1 MLYRLR
7 GSLIHTEPSFAVIEC
22 AGVGYKCYTTMNTQ
36 RSLPAIGKEAVLYT
50 HMNVRE
56 DAVDLFGF
64 SSLAELNCFKLLT
77 SVSGV
82 GPKVGLAI
90 LSVLSPE
97 QVAVAVAAGDFKT
110 LTMAQGVGNK
120 LAQRVILE
128 LKDKLKALGGGEEV
142 TAADRIDRCFK
153 KIIPRTQQH
162 YCGHCFGNRIYF
174 SYCSPYLW
182 RVIAGGAVVQSFNGV
197 SRGHYAFVRLPYLN
211 LLLHSCDQ
219 FFGYALR
226 TGRRDSR

>member
-82 GPKVGLAI
+82 GPNVGLAI

-97 QVAVAVAAGDFKT
+97 QVAVAVAAGEFKT

-142 TAADRIDRCFK
+142 TAAA
-153 KIIPRTQQH
+153 
-162 YCGHCFGNRIYF
+162 GVVNAAGNAAEAMNALTVLGYTPSDVAPVVAKFDSSLPVEELIR
-174 SYCSPYLW
+174 LTLKAM
-182 RVIAGGAVVQSFNGV
+182 AG
-197 SRGHYAFVRLPYLN
+197 RM
-211 LLLHSCDQ
+211 
-219 FFGYALR
+219 
-226 TGRRDSR
+226 

>member
-36 RSLPAIGKEAVLYT
+36 RSLPAIGKEAILYT

-97 QVAVAVAAGDFKT
+97 QVAVAVASGDFKT

-142 TAADRIDRCFK
+142 TAAA
-153 KIIPRTQQH
+153 
-162 YCGHCFGNRIYF
+162 GVASAAGNAAEAMNALTVLGYTPSDVAPVVAKFDSSLPVEELIR
-174 SYCSPYLW
+174 LTLKAM
-182 RVIAGGAVVQSFNGV
+182 AG
-197 SRGHYAFVRLPYLN
+197 RM
-211 LLLHSCDQ
+211 
-219 FFGYALR
+219 
-226 TGRRDSR
+226 

>member
-142 TAADRIDRCFK
+142 TAA
-153 KIIPRTQQH
+153 
-162 YCGHCFGNRIYF
+162 
-174 SYCSPYLW
+174 
-182 RVIAGGAVVQSFNGV
+182 AGVVNAAAEAMNALTVLGYTPSDVAPVVAKFDSSLPV
-197 SRGHYAFVRLPYLN
+197 EELIRLTLK
-211 LLLHSCDQ
+211 
-219 FFGYALR
+219 AMA
-226 TGRRDSR
+226 GRM

>member
-120 LAQRVILE
+120 LAQLVILE
-128 LKDKLKALGGGEEV
+128 LTDKLKALGGGEEV
-142 TAADRIDRCFK
+142 TAAA
-153 KIIPRTQQH
+153 
-162 YCGHCFGNRIYF
+162 GVVNAAGNAAEAMNALTVLGYTPSDVAPVVAKFDSSLPVEELIR
-174 SYCSPYLW
+174 LTLKAM
-182 RVIAGGAVVQSFNGV
+182 AG
-197 SRGHYAFVRLPYLN
+197 RM
-211 LLLHSCDQ
+211 
-219 FFGYALR
+219 
-226 TGRRDSR
+226 

>member
-110 LTMAQGVGNK
+110 LKMAQGVGNK

-142 TAADRIDRCFK
+142 TAAA
-153 KIIPRTQQH
+153 
-162 YCGHCFGNRIYF
+162 GVVNAAGNAAEAMNALTVLGYTPSDVAPVVAKFDSSLPVEELIR
-174 SYCSPYLW
+174 LTLKAM
-182 RVIAGGAVVQSFNGV
+182 AG
-197 SRGHYAFVRLPYLN
+197 RM
-211 LLLHSCDQ
+211 
-219 FFGYALR
+219 
-226 TGRRDSR
+226 

>member
-142 TAADRIDRCFK
+142 TAAA
-153 KIIPRTQQH
+153 
-162 YCGHCFGNRIYF
+162 GVVNAAGNAAEAMNALTVLGYTP
-174 SYCSPYLW
+174 SDVAP
-182 RVIAGGAVVQSFNGV
+182 VVAKFDSSLPV
-197 SRGHYAFVRLPYLN
+197 EELIRLTLK
-211 LLLHSCDQ
+211 
-219 FFGYALR
+219 AMA
-226 TGRRDSR
+226 RRM

>member
-97 QVAVAVAAGDFKT
+97 QVAVAVSAGDFKT

-128 LKDKLKALGGGEEV
+128 LKDKLKALGGGEE
-142 TAADRIDRCFK
+142 TAAA
-153 KIIPRTQQH
+153 
-162 YCGHCFGNRIYF
+162 GVVNAAGNAAEAMNALTVLGYTPSDVAPVVAKFDSSLPVEELIR
-174 SYCSPYLW
+174 LTLKAM
-182 RVIAGGAVVQSFNGV
+182 AG
-197 SRGHYAFVRLPYLN
+197 RM
-211 LLLHSCDQ
+211 
-219 FFGYALR
+219 
-226 TGRRDSR
+226 

>member
-97 QVAVAVAAGDFKT
+97 QVAVAGAAGDFKT
-110 LTMAQGVGNK
+110 LTMAQGEGTK

-142 TAADRIDRCFK
+142 TAAA
-153 KIIPRTQQH
+153 
-162 YCGHCFGNRIYF
+162 GVVNAAGNAAEAMNALTVLGYTPSDVAPVVAKFDSSLPVEELIR
-174 SYCSPYLW
+174 LTLKAM
-182 RVIAGGAVVQSFNGV
+182 AG
-197 SRGHYAFVRLPYLN
+197 RM
-211 LLLHSCDQ
+211 
-219 FFGYALR
+219 
-226 TGRRDSR
+226 

>member
-142 TAADRIDRCFK
+142 TAAA
-153 KIIPRTQQH
+153 
-162 YCGHCFGNRIYF
+162 GVVNAAGNAAEAMNALIVLGYTPSDVAPVVAKFDSSLPVEELIR
-174 SYCSPYLW
+174 LTLKAM
-182 RVIAGGAVVQSFNGV
+182 AG
-197 SRGHYAFVRLPYLN
+197 RM
-211 LLLHSCDQ
+211 
-219 FFGYALR
+219 
-226 TGRRDSR
+226 

>member
-7 GSLIHTEPSFAVIEC
+7 GSLIHIEPSFAVIEC
-22 AGVGYKCYTTMNTQ
+22 AVVGYKCYTTMNTQ

-142 TAADRIDRCFK
+142 TAAA
-153 KIIPRTQQH
+153 
-162 YCGHCFGNRIYF
+162 GVVNAAGNAAEAMNALTVLGYTPSDVAPVVAKFDSSLPVEELIR
-174 SYCSPYLW
+174 LTLKAM
-182 RVIAGGAVVQSFNGV
+182 AG
-197 SRGHYAFVRLPYLN
+197 RM
-211 LLLHSCDQ
+211 
-219 FFGYALR
+219 
-226 TGRRDSR
+226 

>member
-7 GSLIHTEPSFAVIEC
+7 GSLIHIEPSFAVIEC

-142 TAADRIDRCFK
+142 TAAA
-153 KIIPRTQQH
+153 
-162 YCGHCFGNRIYF
+162 GVVNAAGNAAEAMNALTVLGYTPSDVAPVVAKFDSSLPVEELIR
-174 SYCSPYLW
+174 LTLKAM
-182 RVIAGGAVVQSFNGV
+182 AG
-197 SRGHYAFVRLPYLN
+197 RM
-211 LLLHSCDQ
+211 
-219 FFGYALR
+219 
-226 TGRRDSR
+226 

>member
-142 TAADRIDRCFK
+142 TAA
-153 KIIPRTQQH
+153 
-162 YCGHCFGNRIYF
+162 
-174 SYCSPYLW
+174 
-182 RVIAGGAVVQSFNGV
+182 AAVVNAAGNAAEAMNALTVLGYTPSDVAPVVAKFDSSLPV
-197 SRGHYAFVRLPYLN
+197 EELIRLTLK
-211 LLLHSCDQ
+211 
-219 FFGYALR
+219 AMA
-226 TGRRDSR
+226 GRM

>member
-142 TAADRIDRCFK
+142 TAAA
-153 KIIPRTQQH
+153 
-162 YCGHCFGNRIYF
+162 GVVNAAGNAAEAMNALTVLGYTPSDVAPVVAKFDSSLPVEELIR
-174 SYCSPYLW
+174 LTLKAM
-182 RVIAGGAVVQSFNGV
+182 AG
-197 SRGHYAFVRLPYLN
+197 RM
-211 LLLHSCDQ
+211 
-219 FFGYALR
+219 
-226 TGRRDSR
+226 

>member
-90 LSVLSPE
+90 LTVLSPE

-142 TAADRIDRCFK
+142 TAAA
-153 KIIPRTQQH
+153 
-162 YCGHCFGNRIYF
+162 GVVNAAGNAAEAMNALTVLGYTPSDVAPVVAKFDSSLPVEELIR
-174 SYCSPYLW
+174 LTLKAM
-182 RVIAGGAVVQSFNGV
+182 AG
-197 SRGHYAFVRLPYLN
+197 RM
-211 LLLHSCDQ
+211 
-219 FFGYALR
+219 
-226 TGRRDSR
+226 

>member
-142 TAADRIDRCFK
+142 TAAAGVVNAAGNAAEAMNALTVLGYTPSDVAPVVAKFDSSLPVEELIRLTLKAMAGRNVISGFRI
-153 KIIPRTQQH
+153 
-162 YCGHCFGNRIYF
+162 
-174 SYCSPYLW
+174 
-182 RVIAGGAVVQSFNGV
+182 
-197 SRGHYAFVRLPYLN
+197 
-211 LLLHSCDQ
+211 
-219 FFGYALR
+219 
-226 TGRRDSR
+226 

>member
-36 RSLPAIGKEAVLYT
+36 RSLPAIGKEALLYT

-142 TAADRIDRCFK
+142 TAAA
-153 KIIPRTQQH
+153 
-162 YCGHCFGNRIYF
+162 GVVNAAGNAAEAMNALTVLGYTPSDVAPVVAKFDSSLPVEELIR
-174 SYCSPYLW
+174 LTLKAM
-182 RVIAGGAVVQSFNGV
+182 AG
-197 SRGHYAFVRLPYLN
+197 RM
-211 LLLHSCDQ
+211 
-219 FFGYALR
+219 
-226 TGRRDSR
+226 

>member
-128 LKDKLKALGGGEEV
+128 LKDKLKALGGGEKV
-142 TAADRIDRCFK
+142 TAAA
-153 KIIPRTQQH
+153 
-162 YCGHCFGNRIYF
+162 GVVNAAGNAAEAMNALTVLGYTPSDVAPVVAKFDSSLPVEELIR
-174 SYCSPYLW
+174 LTLKAM
-182 RVIAGGAVVQSFNGV
+182 AG
-197 SRGHYAFVRLPYLN
+197 RM
-211 LLLHSCDQ
+211 
-219 FFGYALR
+219 
-226 TGRRDSR
+226 

>member
-7 GSLIHTEPSFAVIEC
+7 GSLIHIEPSFAVIEC

-142 TAADRIDRCFK
+142 TAAGWSGKRGRERRRGDECFDSAGLYPKRRC
-153 KIIPRTQQH
+153 
-162 YCGHCFGNRIYF
+162 
-174 SYCSPYLW
+174 
-182 RVIAGGAVVQSFNGV
+182 AGS
-197 SRGHYAFVRLPYLN
+197 
-211 LLLHSCDQ
+211 
-219 FFGYALR
+219 
-226 TGRRDSR
+226 

>member
-110 LTMAQGVGNK
+110 LTMSQGVGNK

-142 TAADRIDRCFK
+142 TAAA
-153 KIIPRTQQH
+153 
-162 YCGHCFGNRIYF
+162 GVVNAAGNAAEAMNALTVLGYTPSDVAPVVAKFDSSLPVEELIR
-174 SYCSPYLW
+174 LTLKAM
-182 RVIAGGAVVQSFNGV
+182 AG
-197 SRGHYAFVRLPYLN
+197 RM
-211 LLLHSCDQ
+211 
-219 FFGYALR
+219 
-226 TGRRDSR
+226 

>member
-90 LSVLSPE
+90 PSLLSPD

-142 TAADRIDRCFK
+142 TAAA
-153 KIIPRTQQH
+153 
-162 YCGHCFGNRIYF
+162 GVVNAAGNAAEAMNALTVLGYTPSDVAPVVAKFDSSLPVEELIR
-174 SYCSPYLW
+174 LTLKAM
-182 RVIAGGAVVQSFNGV
+182 AG
-197 SRGHYAFVRLPYLN
+197 RM
-211 LLLHSCDQ
+211 
-219 FFGYALR
+219 
-226 TGRRDSR
+226 

>member
-64 SSLAELNCFKLLT
+64 SSLVELNCLKLLT

-142 TAADRIDRCFK
+142 TAAA
-153 KIIPRTQQH
+153 
-162 YCGHCFGNRIYF
+162 GVVNAAGNAAEAMNALTVLGYTPSDVAPVVAKFDSSLPVEELIR
-174 SYCSPYLW
+174 LTLKAM
-182 RVIAGGAVVQSFNGV
+182 AG
-197 SRGHYAFVRLPYLN
+197 RM
-211 LLLHSCDQ
+211 
-219 FFGYALR
+219 
-226 TGRRDSR
+226 

>member
-110 LTMAQGVGNK
+110 LTLAQGVGNK

-142 TAADRIDRCFK
+142 TAAA
-153 KIIPRTQQH
+153 
-162 YCGHCFGNRIYF
+162 GVVNAAGNAAEAMNALTVLGYTPSDVAPVVAKFDSSLPVEELIR
-174 SYCSPYLW
+174 LTLKAM
-182 RVIAGGAVVQSFNGV
+182 AG
-197 SRGHYAFVRLPYLN
+197 RM
-211 LLLHSCDQ
+211 
-219 FFGYALR
+219 
-226 TGRRDSR
+226 

>member
-82 GPKVGLAI
+82 GPEVGLAI

-142 TAADRIDRCFK
+142 TAAA
-153 KIIPRTQQH
+153 
-162 YCGHCFGNRIYF
+162 GVVNAAGNAAEAMNALTVLGYTPSDVAPVVAKFDSSLPVEELIR
-174 SYCSPYLW
+174 LTLKAM
-182 RVIAGGAVVQSFNGV
+182 AG
-197 SRGHYAFVRLPYLN
+197 RM
-211 LLLHSCDQ
+211 
-219 FFGYALR
+219 
-226 TGRRDSR
+226 

>member
-36 RSLPAIGKEAVLYT
+36 RSLPAIGKEAILYT

-64 SSLAELNCFKLLT
+64 SSQAELNCFKLLT

-142 TAADRIDRCFK
+142 TAAA
-153 KIIPRTQQH
+153 
-162 YCGHCFGNRIYF
+162 GVVNAAGNAAEAMNALTVLGYTPSDVAPVVAKFDSSLPVEELIR
-174 SYCSPYLW
+174 LTLKAM
-182 RVIAGGAVVQSFNGV
+182 AG
-197 SRGHYAFVRLPYLN
+197 RM
-211 LLLHSCDQ
+211 
-219 FFGYALR
+219 
-226 TGRRDSR
+226 

>member
-128 LKDKLKALGGGEEV
+128 LKDKLKALGDGEEV
-142 TAADRIDRCFK
+142 TAAA
-153 KIIPRTQQH
+153 
-162 YCGHCFGNRIYF
+162 GVVNAAGNAAEAMNALTVLGYTPSDVAPVVAKFDSSLPVEELIR
-174 SYCSPYLW
+174 LTLKAM
-182 RVIAGGAVVQSFNGV
+182 AG
-197 SRGHYAFVRLPYLN
+197 RM
-211 LLLHSCDQ
+211 
-219 FFGYALR
+219 
-226 TGRRDSR
+226 

>member
-1 MLYRLR
+1 MLYLLR

-142 TAADRIDRCFK
+142 TAAA
-153 KIIPRTQQH
+153 
-162 YCGHCFGNRIYF
+162 GVVNAAGNAAEAMNALTVLGYTPSDVAPVVAKFDSSLPVEELIR
-174 SYCSPYLW
+174 LTLKAM
-182 RVIAGGAVVQSFNGV
+182 AG
-197 SRGHYAFVRLPYLN
+197 RM
-211 LLLHSCDQ
+211 
-219 FFGYALR
+219 
-226 TGRRDSR
+226 

>member
-64 SSLAELNCFKLLT
+64 SSLAEVNCFKLLT

-142 TAADRIDRCFK
+142 TAAA
-153 KIIPRTQQH
+153 
-162 YCGHCFGNRIYF
+162 GVVNAAGNAAEAMNALTVLGYTPSDVAPVVAKFDSSLPVEELIR
-174 SYCSPYLW
+174 LTLKAM
-182 RVIAGGAVVQSFNGV
+182 AG
-197 SRGHYAFVRLPYLN
+197 RM
-211 LLLHSCDQ
+211 
-219 FFGYALR
+219 
-226 TGRRDSR
+226 

>member
-64 SSLAELNCFKLLT
+64 SSLADLNCFKLLT

-142 TAADRIDRCFK
+142 TAAA
-153 KIIPRTQQH
+153 
-162 YCGHCFGNRIYF
+162 GVVNAAGNAAEAMNALTVLGYTPSDVAPVVAKFDSSLPVEELIR
-174 SYCSPYLW
+174 LTLKAM
-182 RVIAGGAVVQSFNGV
+182 AG
-197 SRGHYAFVRLPYLN
+197 RM
-211 LLLHSCDQ
+211 
-219 FFGYALR
+219 
-226 TGRRDSR
+226 